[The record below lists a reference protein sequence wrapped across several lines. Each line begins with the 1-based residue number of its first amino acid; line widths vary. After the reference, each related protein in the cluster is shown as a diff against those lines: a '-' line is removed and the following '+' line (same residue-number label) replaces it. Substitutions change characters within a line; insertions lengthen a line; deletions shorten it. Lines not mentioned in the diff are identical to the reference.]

1 MQGLKERKQKMLRGV
16 ATVGIL
22 LGCTAL
28 VASAATITGVTN
40 ISGSVNVGN
49 TGTLASPQLYMDF
62 FSGPIPC
69 ATPGLG
75 VPGCGSVNAASTGD
89 FPTPG
94 PAEVTILD
102 LQAPPLA
109 TSGAESLPNWFVF
122 TGGSSVHMDLTF
134 LSPGGGVNCNNLTA
148 AQLLTPNSS
157 CTAYFNGVASPFT
170 LTNDQNATNVA
181 VSMSANLLGWKV
193 SSATGTTPYTGQFT
207 TQVGGNLA
215 SVLGGANTAAGF
227 APGGVSFSANIAPIP
242 GGVPEPLTFSL
253 MGGGLLLLGFVRR
266 RKANR

>member
-1 MQGLKERKQKMLRGV
+1 MQGLKERKQELLRGV
-16 ATVGIL
+16 ATLGIL

-49 TGTLASPQLYMDF
+49 TGTLASPQLFLDF
-62 FSGPIPC
+62 FSGPLPC
-69 ATPGLG
+69 ATPSLG
-75 VPGCGSVNAASTGD
+75 TAGCGSVNASSTGA
-89 FPTPG
+89 FPAPG

-109 TSGAESLPNWFVF
+109 ISGAESLPSWLVF
-122 TGGSSVHMDLTF
+122 TGGVHMDLTF
-134 LSPGGGVNCNNLTA
+134 LAPGGGVDCNTLTI
-148 AQLLTPNSS
+148 AQLLAPNTS
-157 CTAYFNGVASPFT
+157 CTAFFSGLASPFT
-170 LTNDQNATNVA
+170 LTNDQSATNVA
-181 VSMSANLLGWKV
+181 VRLSANLNGWTT

-227 APGGVSFSANIAPIP
+227 APGGVSFSANIAPVP
-242 GGVPEPLTFSL
+242 QQGVPEPLTFAL
-253 MGGGLLLLGFVRR
+253 MGGGLVLLGFVRR